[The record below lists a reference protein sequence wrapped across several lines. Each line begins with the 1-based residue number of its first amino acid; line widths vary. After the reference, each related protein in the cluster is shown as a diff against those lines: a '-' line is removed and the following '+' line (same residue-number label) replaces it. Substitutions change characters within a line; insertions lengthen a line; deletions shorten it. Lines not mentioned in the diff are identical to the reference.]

1 MKHGPL
7 QYPLVRKVHQFIKK
21 KGLLHPGQTLVVA
34 VSGGIDSVVML
45 DVLVQLRELWKV
57 ELAVAH
63 VNFQLRGKESDKDE
77 KFVLRLSDRY
87 GVPFHNERTK
97 TKKIAK
103 EKKQSLQETA
113 RDIRYSFFDTL
124 KKSLNADRI
133 VTAHNAN
140 DNSETMILNLLRGS
154 GIDGLAGIPV
164 QRDSII
170 RPLLCVTRK
179 EIVRYAKKR
188 GLKFREDSSNSKD
201 DYTRN
206 FLRNNVIPKIER
218 RINPS
223 LNETLFNE
231 ADLFRSLAD
240 FANKEI
246 EKKYFEAVSD
256 SRIVI
261 EKLTNVDTFIKLSI
275 VRRFLKE
282 LNIEPSYLLCSS
294 ILELEGEQKGSTVE
308 INKKWIAERLSNSV
322 EIRHASRKRDFLFKM
337 EKEGTLTTEDF
348 VLAVKKSA
356 LPDNKGNKDSS
367 KEYVDAAKVKFPLT
381 IRSWQKGDVFI
392 PLGMN
397 GRKKVSDF
405 FGEQKLESIEKKMVP
420 IVESNGTIVWIAG
433 KRLDERYKL
442 TDSTTEAYQLSLT
455 PNGKKNDHR

>member
-1 MKHGPL
+1 MKHRQL
-7 QYPLVRKVHQFIKK
+7 TYPLIRKIHQFIKK
-21 KGLLHPGQTLVVA
+21 KGLLRPGQKLVVA

-45 DVLVQLRELWKV
+45 DALVQLSEMWKYELS
-57 ELAVAH
+57 AAH
-63 VNFQLRGKESDKDE
+63 VNFQLRGNESDKDE
-77 KFVLRLSDRY
+77 KFVQRLAERY
-87 GVPFHNERTK
+87 DLPFHNKRSK

-103 EKKQSLQETA
+103 EMNQSLQETA

-124 KKSLNADRI
+124 KKSLNADLI

-140 DNSETMILNLLRGS
+140 DNAETMILNLLRGS

-179 EIVRYAKKR
+179 EISQYAKKR
-188 GLKFREDSSNSKD
+188 NLKFREDSSNSKD

-206 FLRNNVIPKIER
+206 FLRNNVIPKLEK

-231 ADLFRSLAD
+231 ADLFRSMVN
-240 FANKEI
+240 FANKETVKI
-246 EKKYFEAVSD
+246 YNNIVTLTRIDIDKLSD
-256 SRIVI
+256 
-261 EKLTNVDTFIKLSI
+261 VDPFIRQSI
-275 VRRFLKE
+275 VRRLLKE
-282 LNIEPSYLLCSS
+282 LNIEPSFALISS
-294 ILELEGEQKGSTVE
+294 ILELEGEQKGSTIE
-308 INKKWIAERLSNSV
+308 INKKWIAERQSTDI
-322 EIRHASRKRDFLFKM
+322 EIRKKSNKRDFLFKM

-348 VLAVKKSA
+348 ILAVKKSA
-356 LPDNKGNKDSS
+356 LPDNKRKNDSS
-367 KEYVDAAKVKFPLT
+367 NEYVDASKVKFPLT

-397 GRKKVSDF
+397 GKKKVSDF
-405 FGEQKLESIEKKMVP
+405 FGEQKLESVEKKMTP

-442 TDSTTEAYQLSLT
+442 TDTTTEAYQLSLT
-455 PNGKKNDHR
+455 SNGKKNDHR